1 MNHMQYKYLTF
12 NMFRSIMAKT
22 SESPTNTL
30 DTGLMYDLLVEMG
43 LWGLASNY
51 NVNAYDIIHNA
62 CQT

>member
-1 MNHMQYKYLTF
+1 
-12 NMFRSIMAKT
+12 MAKT

-43 LWGLASNY
+43 LWGLAPNY
-51 NVNAYDIIHNA
+51 NVNTYDIIHNA